1 MFYEFYIFFK
11 CQIYKNGMG
20 KTKIGL
26 DQSINSTSVCVLEE
40 GKKPVYYIITPKL
53 TKKQSAANHDRI
65 CYITYDKINSNLNH
79 NIRCIS
85 EKISQII
92 ANKLSNTKDIEVRME
107 DVALMAKGRSIIDL
121 SILNGYIRC
130 ELDKLGV
137 NYKTIP
143 PTQWKKELLGNGAAN
158 KDVIIYNWSKLDSDA
173 YNQVKDVKC
182 DDVAD
187 SYFIA
192 NI

>member
-1 MFYEFYIFFK
+1 M
-11 CQIYKNGMG
+11 
-20 KTKIGL
+20 TKIGI

-40 GKKPVYYIITPKL
+40 GKKPAYYIITPKL
-53 TKKQSAANHDRI
+53 TKKQSAANHNRI
-65 CYITYDKINSNLNH
+65 CYITYDKIDSNLNH

-92 ANKLSNTKDIEVRME
+92 ANKLSKTKDIEVRME

-130 ELDKLGV
+130 SLDKLDV
-137 NYKTIP
+137 PYKTIP
-143 PTQWKKELLGNGAAN
+143 PTQWKKELLGNGQAD
-158 KDVIIYNWSKLDSDA
+158 KELVIMHWSKLDPDA
-173 YNQVKDVKC
+173 YNQLTGCKS

-187 SYFIA
+187 SFFIA
-192 NI
+192 NFFV

>member
-1 MFYEFYIFFK
+1 MNNK
-11 CQIYKNGMG
+11 V
-20 KTKIGL
+20 KIGL
-26 DQSINSTSVCVLEE
+26 DLSINSTGVCVIEE
-40 GKKPVYYIITPKL
+40 GKKPIYYIITPKL
-53 TKKQSAANHDRI
+53 TKRQQSISHNRI
-65 CYITYDKINSNLNH
+65 HYKTYDKIDSNLNH

-92 ANKLSNTKDIEVRME
+92 ANKLSKTKDVEVRME

-130 ELDKLGV
+130 SLDKLGAP
-137 NYKTIP
+137 YKTIP

-173 YNQVKDVKC
+173 YNQLSGCKT

-187 SYFIA
+187 SFFIA

>member
-1 MFYEFYIFFK
+1 MR
-11 CQIYKNGMG
+11 
-20 KTKIGL
+20 KIGI

-40 GKKPVYYIITPKL
+40 GKKPAYHIITPKL

-65 CYITYDKINSNLNH
+65 CYITYDKIDSNLNH

-92 ANKLSNTKDIEVRME
+92 ANKLSKTKDVEVRME

-130 ELDKLGV
+130 SLDKLGV
-137 NYKTIP
+137 PYKTIP
-143 PTQWKKELLGNGAAN
+143 PTQWKKELLGNGQAD
-158 KDVIIYNWSKLDSDA
+158 KELVIMHWSKLDPDA
-173 YNQVKDVKC
+173 YNQLTGCKM

-187 SYFIA
+187 SFFIA
-192 NI
+192 NFFV